1 MIYKTIYSFK
11 LYKNSDNAPIVVLPK
26 YIGDVT
32 FSQTNTFQKET
43 ELMTG
48 VADVNGAVLE
58 IIKPKTG
65 QATDLE
71 EFLERTFDWRMTRLD
86 IYVTNDGNVNNLK
99 MIYSGLL
106 FVRKETDTKVTFT
119 TRNFLDLLNITLV
132 ETPLLRNRRVAT
144 FVPTG
149 TTDAD
154 KFTKLKAQNPTI
166 LEGSSVGIVNAL
178 LWLIGG
184 RPYKYKSLY
193 DTQYTGVAGQYPKFY
208 YDCDASIIN
217 PEWLWFNYENL
228 YGDLSLLC
236 KSAGGILNQDFDG
249 VVRFKNVFSTKETWN
264 GLTLTDSNFASV
276 DIAETGTEPYSKIVT
291 TFTPRYL
298 SGSQEVFSTV
308 INEYL
313 NYEESVERQI
323 QFNKPIYKLVNKTIS
338 GQLTDTIVGDNFKF
352 VKDKMNVVDSFGTRQ
367 IVEARIKPHST
378 LYITKYQATDTIGN
392 FTKVKDPG
400 VVPSQSTT
408 IYIKN
413 TLNQASTVYVGEVS
427 LYGRA
432 LESGTQET
440 YMLPLNQY
448 PTVSGFKEL
457 RLPDNPYMQSESQAI
472 RVINIAKYL
481 MEYPRLSLTVDGVAY
496 TDKIKLGE
504 TILLNSA
511 TYAISGEFK
520 ITSIS
525 FSSTLSTVNLG
536 LLSMSGLYAENEIFQ
551 VGTTYADGNSR
562 VLAF

>member
-1 MIYKTIYSFK
+1 MIYKS
-11 LYKNSDNAPIVVLPK
+11 NSYARITLNDGVTTIVVLPK
-26 YIGDVT
+26 YIKEVNGN
-32 FSQTNTFQKET
+32 FSFDFQQNT
-43 ELMTG
+43 ELWTG
-48 VADVNGAVLE
+48 VTQPPASA
-58 IIKPKTG
+58 ITFIKPKVG
-65 QATDLE
+65 DQEDLRL
-71 EFLERTFDWRMTRLD
+71 FLLRSADWRMAKLELFYSETQVISYRKVFDGL
-86 IYVTNDGNVNNLK
+86 IYVR
-99 MIYSGLL
+99 S
-106 FVRKETDTKVTFT
+106 ETDTTVTFT
-119 TRNFLDLLNITLV
+119 CRGYLDLLNITLV
-132 ETPLLRNRRVAT
+132 ETPLLRNRRVST
-144 FVPTG
+144 FIPTG
-149 TTDAD
+149 TTDLD

-228 YGDLSLLC
+228 LGDLSLLC
-236 KSAGGILNQDFDG
+236 KSAGGVLNQDFDG
-249 VVRFKNVFSTKETWN
+249 VVRFKNVFSTKQTWN
-264 GLTLTDSNFASV
+264 GLTITDANFGSAT
-276 DIAETGTEPYSKIVT
+276 IAETGTEPYSKIVT

-313 NYEESVERQI
+313 NYDESVERQI
-323 QFNKPIYKLVNKTIS
+323 QFNKPVFKLVNKTIS
-338 GQLTDTIVGDNFKF
+338 GQLTDTIVGDNFKY
-352 VKDKMNVVDSFGTRQ
+352 VKDKMNVVDSFGTKQ

-378 LYITKYQATDTIGN
+378 LYITKYQAADTIGN
-392 FTKVKDPG
+392 FTKVKDTG

-408 IYIKN
+408 LYIKN
-413 TLNQASTVYVGEVS
+413 TLNQASTLYVGEVS

-448 PTVSGFKEL
+448 PTISGFKEL
-457 RLPDNPYMQSESQAI
+457 RIGDNPYMQSESQAV
-472 RVINIAKYL
+472 RVINIAKYI
-481 MEYPRLSLTVDGVAY
+481 MEYPRLSLNVDGVPY
-496 TDKIKLGE
+496 TNKIKLGE
-504 TILLNSA
+504 TIVFNS
-511 TYAISGEFK
+511 TSYAISGEFK

-525 FSSTLSTVNLG
+525 FSPTLSTVNLG
-536 LLSMSGLYAENEIFQ
+536 LLSMSGLYAEDEIFQ
-551 VGTTYADGNSR
+551 IGATYGDAMSR

>member
-1 MIYKTIYSFK
+1 MIYKPIYSFK
-11 LYKNSDNAPIVVLPK
+11 LYKNSDNTPIIVLPK
-26 YIGDVT
+26 YVASVSFT
-32 FSQTNTFQKET
+32 ETTEFQKET

-48 VADVNGAVLE
+48 VANPNGAVFE
-58 IIKPKTG
+58 IIKPKAG
-65 QATDLE
+65 QDAALT
-71 EFLERTFDWRMTRLD
+71 EFLGRSFDWRMTRLD
-86 IYVTNDGNVNNLK
+86 IYMTNDGNVNNLK

-144 FVPTG
+144 FIPTG
-149 TTDAD
+149 TTDVD

-184 RPYKYKSLY
+184 RPYQYKSLY
-193 DTQYTGVAGQYPKFY
+193 DTQYTGVTGEYPKFY

-228 YGDLSLLC
+228 SGDLSLLC
-236 KSAGGILNQDFDG
+236 KSAGGVLNQDFDG
-249 VVRFKNVFSTKETWN
+249 VVRFKNVFSTKQTWN
-264 GLTLTDSNFASV
+264 GLTITDSNFGSAT
-276 DIAETGTEPYSKIVT
+276 IAETGTEPYSKIVT

-298 SGSQEVFSTV
+298 SGSQEIFKTV

-313 NYEESVERQI
+313 NYNESVERQI
-323 QFNKPIYKLVNKTIS
+323 QFNKPVFKLVNKTIS

-367 IVEARIKPHST
+367 IVEAKIKPHST
-378 LYITKYQATDTIGN
+378 LYVTKYQATDTAGN
-392 FTKVKDPG
+392 FTKVKDTG

-413 TLNQASTVYVGEVS
+413 TLNQASTLYVGEVS

-440 YMLPLNQY
+440 YMLPLSQY

-457 RLPDNPYMQSESQAI
+457 RLSDNPYMQSESQAV

-481 MEYPRLSLTVDGVAY
+481 MEYPRLSLTVDNVPY

-504 TILLNSA
+504 TIVFNSTA
-511 TYAISGEFK
+511 YAISGEFK